1 MPATLTVLYF
11 DTNNGKI
18 KFLLNIYVFMSKL
31 CRMKQNKASSKL
43 YPLVRAIATAAVL
56 PVLFIYVMIAK
67 PDYRI
72 MNALAHVVV
81 PVAHWVGDVITWPIR
96 AVGGAIDNISELSNL
111 RWENEELKTRLE
123 QALANQAMCDVAIK
137 ENVRLSRELDV
148 KNAQP
153 RDIVIADVI
162 HDNSAIGHNTFI
174 INRGI
179 KEGIEKGM
187 VVANTDMIMAG
198 IVIDVGTHFSRVRAL
213 TDSDTNIAVRVVGSE
228 VYGFLIGNGSSHP
241 NLGFFSDPKFQPTK
255 GLKLIT
261 SNISGVLPA
270 GLIVGEMVD
279 ETDVSVVSP
288 KQLSRVMVL
297 KFDTVNNEYK

>member
-1 MPATLTVLYF
+1 
-11 DTNNGKI
+11 
-18 KFLLNIYVFMSKL
+18 MSKV
-31 CRMKQNKASSKL
+31 CQMKQNKASSKL
-43 YPLVRAIATAAVL
+43 YPLVRAVATAAVL
-56 PVLFIYVMIAK
+56 PVLFIYIMIAK

-96 AVGGAIDNISELSNL
+96 AVGGAVESISEITNL
-111 RWENEELKTRLE
+111 RSENEELRVRLE
-123 QALANQAMCDVAIK
+123 QALANQALCEVAIK
-137 ENVRLSRELDV
+137 ENNKLSRELDV

-153 RDIVIADVI
+153 RDVVIADII

-179 KEGIEKGM
+179 KDGIEPGM
-187 VVANTDMIMAG
+187 VVTNTDMIMAG
-198 IVIDVGTHFSRVRAL
+198 IVIDVGTNFSRVRAL
-213 TDSDTNIAVRVVGSE
+213 TDADTNIAVRVIGSE
-228 VYGFLIGNGSSHP
+228 IYGFMTGNGSSKP
-241 NLGFFSDPKFQPTK
+241 TMGFFSDPKFQPTK

-270 GLIVGEMVD
+270 GLIVGEMID
-279 ETDVSVVSP
+279 ETDVRVVSP

-297 KFDTVNNEYK
+297 KFDTIKNEYR

>member
-1 MPATLTVLYF
+1 
-11 DTNNGKI
+11 
-18 KFLLNIYVFMSKL
+18 
-31 CRMKQNKASSKL
+31 MKQNKASSKL
-43 YPLVRAIATAAVL
+43 YPLVRAVATAAVL
-56 PVLFIYVMIAK
+56 PVLFIYIMIAK

-96 AVGGAIDNISELSNL
+96 AVGGAVESISEITNL
-111 RWENEELKTRLE
+111 RSENEELRVRLE
-123 QALANQAMCDVAIK
+123 QALANQALCEVAIK
-137 ENVRLSRELDV
+137 ENNKLSRELDV

-153 RDIVIADVI
+153 RDVVIADII

-179 KEGIEKGM
+179 KDGIEPGM
-187 VVANTDMIMAG
+187 VVTNTDMIMAG
-198 IVIDVGTHFSRVRAL
+198 VVIDVGTNFSRVRAL
-213 TDSDTNIAVRVVGSE
+213 TDADTNIAVRVIGSE
-228 VYGFLIGNGSSHP
+228 IYGFMTGNGSSKP
-241 NLGFFSDPKFQPTK
+241 TMGFFSDPKFQPTK

-270 GLIVGEMVD
+270 GLIVGEMID
-279 ETDVSVVSP
+279 ETDVRVVSP

-297 KFDTVNNEYK
+297 KFDTIKNEYR

>member
-1 MPATLTVLYF
+1 
-11 DTNNGKI
+11 
-18 KFLLNIYVFMSKL
+18 
-31 CRMKQNKASSKL
+31 MKQNKASSKL
-43 YPLVRAIATAAVL
+43 YPLVRAVATAAVL
-56 PVLFIYVMIAK
+56 PVLFIYIMIAK

-96 AVGGAIDNISELSNL
+96 AVGGAVESISEITNL
-111 RWENEELKTRLE
+111 RSENEELRVRLE
-123 QALANQAMCDVAIK
+123 QALANQALCEVAIK
-137 ENVRLSRELDV
+137 ENNKLSRELDV

-153 RDIVIADVI
+153 RDVVIADII

-179 KEGIEKGM
+179 KDSIEPGM
-187 VVANTDMIMAG
+187 VVTNTDMIMAG
-198 IVIDVGTHFSRVRAL
+198 VVIDVGTNFSRVRAL
-213 TDSDTNIAVRVVGSE
+213 TDADTNIAVRVIGSE
-228 VYGFLIGNGSSHP
+228 IYGFMTGNGSSKP
-241 NLGFFSDPKFQPTK
+241 TMGFFSDPKFQPTK

-270 GLIVGEMVD
+270 GLIVGEMID
-279 ETDVSVVSP
+279 ETDVRVVSP

-297 KFDTVNNEYK
+297 KFDTIKNEYR